1 VTDCRVG
8 GGIKTE
14 HREHVLHRV
23 CLNPFW
29 SLDAI
34 AFIMA
39 ASGFYQNEMK
49 LLEGRPAAPT
59 PPKSAPGPL
68 GVTVRGGCRG
78 WGVSRGGKGRRGVLA
93 YPVLY
98 SLLTG
103 FNPLILI
110 TDRLDCAFWDAH
122 NQIAS
127 ASNTGSYP
135 FCEASLRLEGE
146 IRRLQ
151 VT

>member
-1 VTDCRVG
+1 
-8 GGIKTE
+8 
-14 HREHVLHRV
+14 
-23 CLNPFW
+23 
-29 SLDAI
+29 
-34 AFIMA
+34 MA

-68 GVTVRGGCRG
+68 GVTVRGGCLGERG
-78 WGVSRGGKGRRGVLA
+78 SRGNGGRRGVVA
-93 YPVLY
+93 FPVLC

-110 TDRLDCAFWDAH
+110 TDRPDCAFWDAH

-127 ASNTGSYP
+127 ASNTGS
-135 FCEASLRLEGE
+135 
-146 IRRLQ
+146 
-151 VT
+151 

>member
-1 VTDCRVG
+1 
-8 GGIKTE
+8 
-14 HREHVLHRV
+14 
-23 CLNPFW
+23 
-29 SLDAI
+29 
-34 AFIMA
+34 MA

-49 LLEGRPAAPT
+49 QGRVGPQQQL
-59 PPKSAPGPL
+59 PPRVPLPPL

-93 YPVLY
+93 YPVLC

-110 TDRLDCAFWDAH
+110 TDRPDCAFLDAH

-127 ASNTGSYP
+127 ASNTGLYP
-135 FCEASLRLEGE
+135 FCEASFMLEGE